1 MATQAEALARGI
13 EQIPGLRLLTECEA
27 GILVY
32 TSDELDVPAIADGLS
47 ERGFPSRWLKGPIA
61 IHLMISPNG
70 DLETVA
76 TYLDTLAEV
85 VQAVRAGTV
94 KRRTEKQVYA

>member
-1 MATQAEALARGI
+1 
-13 EQIPGLRLLTECEA
+13 
-27 GILVY
+27 V
-32 TSDELDVPAIADGLS
+32 AISDGLS

-76 TYLDTLAEV
+76 AYLDALAEV
-85 VQAVRAGTV
+85 ARAVRAGAL
-94 KRRTEKQVYA
+94 KRRSAASVYA